1 MPLNCIVQNCIAI
14 DITEI
19 GSGSM
24 LQQRLN
30 YFGNFQQFFAPV
42 TLVSRVLSDCGH
54 KVIVAKPVRLKLIH
68 KSSRKSDRVDACALG
83 RFVRVD
89 PQLLIPVQ
97 HRSDEDQSILS
108 VLGVRDL
115 LVSIRTKL
123 IIARVDS

>member
-1 MPLNCIVQNCIAI
+1 M
-14 DITEI
+14 
-19 GSGSM
+19 
-24 LQQRLN
+24 
-30 YFGNFQQFFAPV
+30 
-42 TLVSRVLSDCGH
+42 SRVLSDCGH

-68 KSSRKSDRVDACALG
+68 KSSRKSDRVDPCALG
-83 RFVRVD
+83 RLVRVD